1 MHNKK
6 LKKRALLVIQHLIWK
21 QQRKLNVIE
30 DRLDNHKTIESK
42 LIQTT
47 IKKNIKKLNTLELIS
62 TEFSWYVGFS

>member
-42 LIQTT
+42 LIQNT
-47 IKKNIKKLNTLELIS
+47 IKKNIKKLNT
-62 TEFSWYVGFS
+62 